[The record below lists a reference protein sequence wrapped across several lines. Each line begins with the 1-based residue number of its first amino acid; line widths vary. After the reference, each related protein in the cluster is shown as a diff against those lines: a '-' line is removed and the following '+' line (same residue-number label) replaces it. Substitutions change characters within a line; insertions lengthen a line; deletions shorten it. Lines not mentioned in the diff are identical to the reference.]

1 MGCGEEGGNELPEME
16 HGVMA
21 AEAAE
26 EEDLVAGR
34 FGGERCLGHQQDSQD

>member
-21 AEAAE
+21 AEAAAAEE
-26 EEDLVAGR
+26 EEDW
-34 FGGERCLGHQQDSQD
+34 